1 MKLPIKL
8 TLLASLLLVLTSCT
22 SYRTIAKK
30 EAITKDFLSQLRV
43 NKRYKFELETA
54 STLRV
59 RIDSIDSKKLY
70 GRIFDPGD
78 LFVSRKNNF
87 SDSLENIIDGNVTK
101 ISRRG
106 FNPPLTILSIGIST
120 LIVGIIAWGQDPL

>member
-8 TLLASLLLVLTSCT
+8 TVLASVLLVLTSCT

-43 NKRYKFELETA
+43 NKRYRFELETG

-59 RIDSIDSKKLY
+59 RIDSIDNEKLY
-70 GRIFDPGD
+70 GRIFESGD

-87 SDSLENIIDGNVTK
+87 SDSLENIDGNVTK

>member
-8 TLLASLLLVLTSCT
+8 TVLASVLLVLTSCT

-43 NKRYKFELETA
+43 NKRYRFELETG

-59 RIDSIDSKKLY
+59 RIDSIDNEKLY
-70 GRIFDPGD
+70 GRIFESGD

-87 SDSLENIIDGNVTK
+87 SDSLENIDGNVTK

-106 FNPPLTILSIGIST
+106 FNPPLTILSVGIST

>member
-8 TLLASLLLVLTSCT
+8 TVLASVLLVLTSCT

-43 NKRYKFELETA
+43 NKRYRFELETG

-59 RIDSIDSKKLY
+59 RIDSIDNEKLY
-70 GRIFDPGD
+70 GRIFESGD

-87 SDSLENIIDGNVTK
+87 SDSLENIDGNVTK

-106 FNPPLTILSIGIST
+106 FNPSLTILSIGIST